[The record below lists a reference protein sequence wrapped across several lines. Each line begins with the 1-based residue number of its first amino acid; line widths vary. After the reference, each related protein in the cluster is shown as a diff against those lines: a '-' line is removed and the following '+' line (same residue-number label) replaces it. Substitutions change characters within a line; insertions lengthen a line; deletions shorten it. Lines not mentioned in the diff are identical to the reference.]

1 MFKLFSILMILP
13 VLLCSHL
20 TTKQELFNE
29 VQSIEIYNNGQQVKM
44 TQSDLDDF
52 EKIFCDAIEEARQVP
67 ALGVAIDNLV
77 KEDMKEGIWIKF
89 IFEKTFIKS
98 EMPFDE
104 LLINV
109 QKNSSGFNIIRGNN
123 GIYDG
128 RCYYLELNSNLDK
141 LYEFI
146 ENLSLTEN
154 IDSEI
159 ELEVQEIKETSLSE
173 EVDIDE
179 DKKDKEKP
187 RKNSVIDIEV
197 SNIDQK
203 NQNSEENSDLGKSQK
218 ELLEVLSDNENE

>member
-1 MFKLFSILMILP
+1 
-13 VLLCSHL
+13 
-20 TTKQELFNE
+20 
-29 VQSIEIYNNGQQVKM
+29 M